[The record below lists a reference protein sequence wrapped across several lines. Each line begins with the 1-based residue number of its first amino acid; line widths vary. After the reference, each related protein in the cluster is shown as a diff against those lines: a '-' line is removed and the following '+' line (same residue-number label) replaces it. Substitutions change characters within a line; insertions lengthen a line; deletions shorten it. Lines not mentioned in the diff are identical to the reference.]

1 MSAQAYREAAA
12 RLGRSI
18 EELRLGDVEVRLLM
32 QPEHLP
38 QAERY
43 LRATMRAIADFGLAY
58 GRYPYR
64 TLTIVDPPEEAI
76 GTAGMEYPT
85 FITAGTLT
93 PFNSWPLDRVYLP
106 EIVVAHE
113 FAHQYFQGLVASNE
127 FEEAW
132 LDEGITEWATGWLV
146 DELVGADRSFL
157 ELAGL
162 RVGDL
167 DYQRL
172 ANHRGR
178 GIEMIRQPSWTYD
191 DRLRVQ
197 RLRPAVVDAAHARR
211 AAGPSHD
218 GARDADL
225 RRAVALRPS
234 VERRLL
240 PRRQRGRRPRPD
252 AVLPPDDRI
261 AGGDRLRRRRDHA
274 GTRLHGRHGAAR
286 RATCRCRS
294 WWRSSSPGVPSSA
307 APGTASAR
315 WTRFTFGYAEPL
327 EWVDVDPDRK
337 IALDVSWLNN
347 GRVVAADRRAPAAM
361 TSRWLLAVQQVLS
374 WLAF

>member
-1 MSAQAYREAAA
+1 
-12 RLGRSI
+12 
-18 EELRLGDVEVRLLM
+18 
-32 QPEHLP
+32 
-38 QAERY
+38 
-43 LRATMRAIADFGLAY
+43 
-58 GRYPYR
+58 
-64 TLTIVDPPEEAI
+64 
-76 GTAGMEYPT
+76 MEYPT

-93 PFNSWPLDRVYLP
+93 AFNSWPLDRVYLP

-127 FEEAW
+127 VEEAW

-146 DELVGADRSFL
+146 DDLIGADRSLL
-157 ELAGL
+157 EVAGL

-172 ANHRGR
+172 GNHRGR
-178 GIEMIRQPSWTYD
+178 GVEMIRQSVVVVRH
-191 DRLRVQ
+191 RLRLQ
-197 RLRPAVVDAAHARR
+197 RLRPPVVDAANARR

-261 AGGDRLRRRRDHA
+261 GGGDRLRRRRDHA
-274 GTRLHGRHGAAR
+274 GHRLHRRHGAA
-286 RATCRCRS
+286 
-294 WWRSSSPGVPSSA
+294 
-307 APGTASAR
+307 
-315 WTRFTFGYAEPL
+315 FGRPA
-327 EWVDVDPDRK
+327 DPDRRG
-337 IALDVSWLNN
+337 VQ
-347 GRVVAADRRAPAAM
+347 VRRASGRAPHLGRRRRDGRA
-361 TSRWLLAVQQVLS
+361 SRSATPSRSSGSTWTPIARS
-374 WLAF
+374 PSTCRG